1 MQGPEIVYELSEKLN
16 SLLKVSNSGIAKE
29 LLKQV
34 NFGIRFNNVKE
45 DIFIHCYYT
54 LEGLKAEAV
63 DEWPKEANLKITTHT
78 FKLDYAIKEEW
89 GGDVFF
95 IGYGADIDILD
106 QKCLKDNLDIVSI
119 RLLSRFPAAS
129 YHMIREPLRAA
140 KYFINNHDF
149 ARLAIKQKIITRG
162 NPNKLPYNER
172 AHWINK
178 SKCDVCKLCDIPL
191 LSDEFAGLLN
201 FV

>member
-1 MQGPEIVYELSEKLN
+1 
-16 SLLKVSNSGIAKE
+16 
-29 LLKQV
+29 LKQV
-34 NFGIRFNNVKE
+34 NFGICFNDIKE

-54 LEGLKAEAV
+54 SRGLKAEAV
-63 DEWPKEANLKITTHT
+63 LEWPANANLKITTQT

-129 YHMIREPLRAA
+129 YNMMREPIRAA
-140 KYFINNHDF
+140 KYLLNNPDF
-149 ARLAIKQKIITRG
+149 ATLAIKQKIVTRG

-201 FV
+201 FI